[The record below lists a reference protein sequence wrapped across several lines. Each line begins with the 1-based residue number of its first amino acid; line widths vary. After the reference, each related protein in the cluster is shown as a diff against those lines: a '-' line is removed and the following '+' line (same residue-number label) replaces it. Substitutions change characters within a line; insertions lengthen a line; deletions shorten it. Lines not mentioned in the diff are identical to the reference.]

1 MSHGF
6 RLGFLTHLENDADSR
21 TLYRRFVELFV
32 AAEELGFDAG
42 WVAQHH
48 FEDGR
53 SGPGAGAS
61 PLVFL
66 AAVAERTSRI
76 RLGTAVITVPL
87 ENPIRLAED
96 AATLD
101 ALSGGRVELGL
112 GSGYDPAVF
121 AAFGVPFEARREI
134 TSRGLDLLARSYRGE
149 PLNDRG
155 LLVQPQSPGLQ
166 KRIWQGIFSHEGARY
181 AAAAGSNLLL
191 NRAAYGYEA
200 RTDHVQRPWAESF
213 LEAWRA
219 EPRNAGR
226 SPRIGLSRLV
236 YPAEDRRT
244 AIAHLREGVIRFAER
259 MVANGRFPPGLGI
272 EDYLARVHAF
282 YGHPEEIVAQLRDEQ
297 TLPIATDILCQVNPG
312 VPSFDQT
319 LRALERIATEI
330 APAMGWNRPAPL
342 YTAVGRETTASDAAA
357 VDGARIPA

>member
-1 MSHGF
+1 MTHQF
-6 RLGFLTHLENDADSR
+6 RLGFLTHLENHVDSR
-21 TLYRRFVELFV
+21 MLYRSFVELFV

-66 AAVAERTSRI
+66 AAVAENTSRI

-87 ENPIRLAED
+87 ESPIRLAED

-101 ALSGGRVELGL
+101 VLSGGRVELGL
-112 GSGYDPAVF
+112 GSGYDTAAF
-121 AAFGVPFEARREI
+121 EAFGVPFEQRREI
-134 TSRGLDLLARSYRGE
+134 TSRGLDLVARSYRGE
-149 PLNDRG
+149 ALTARG
-155 LLVQPQSPGLQ
+155 LVVQPQSPGLRE
-166 KRIWQGIFSHEGARY
+166 RIWQGIFSHEGARY
-181 AAAAGSNLLL
+181 AADAGSNLLL

-200 RTDHVQRPWAESF
+200 RTDHVQRPWADSF

-219 EPRNAGR
+219 NPRNAGR

-244 AIAHLREGVIRFAER
+244 AIAHLREGVTRFADR
-259 MVANGRFPPGLGI
+259 MVKQGRFPPGLGI

-282 YGHPEEIVAQLRDEQ
+282 YGHPEEIVEQLRDEQ

-319 LRALERIATEI
+319 LRMLERIATEI
-330 APAMGWNRPAPL
+330 APAMGWKRRVPSPAI
-342 YTAVGRETTASDAAA
+342 AGVERS
-357 VDGARIPA
+357 PA